1 MIKITVNG
9 REIVFYKRTVRD
21 LLDQYK
27 MDPKKIVVEKNGEIV
42 HRETYEAVELKE
54 GDVVEIARFV
64 GGG

>member
-9 REIVFYKRTVRD
+9 REIVFYKKTVRD

-42 HRETYEAVELKE
+42 HRETYETVELKE